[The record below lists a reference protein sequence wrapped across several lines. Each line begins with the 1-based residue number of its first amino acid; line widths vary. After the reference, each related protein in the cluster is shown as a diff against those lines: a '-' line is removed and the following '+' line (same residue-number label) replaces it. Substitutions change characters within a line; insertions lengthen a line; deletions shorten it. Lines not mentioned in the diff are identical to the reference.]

1 MFCENC
7 GNKLKEGADVCLNCG
22 KQVKKENS
30 NDNEN
35 YERNYNMNHY
45 GNGFLYQQIPSEYK
59 PISMWGYFGYE
70 ILFAIPIIGWLLLLI
85 FALGG
90 TSNVNLK
97 NFARSY
103 FCLLIIIVIIFLIVA
118 AVGVGTYSTL

>member
-1 MFCENC
+1 MYCENC

-22 KQVKKENS
+22 HQVKKETKTTTVN
-30 NDNEN
+30 
-35 YERNYNMNHY
+35 
-45 GNGFLYQQIPSEYK
+45 QTIPSEYK

-70 ILFAIPIIGWLLLLI
+70 ILFAIPFIGWLLLLI

-90 TSNVNLK
+90 TQNVNLK

-103 FCLLIIIVIIFLIVA
+103 FCLLIIIIIFLVLILPSA
-118 AVGVGTYSTL
+118 L

>member
-118 AVGVGTYSTL
+118 AVGVGTYSSL